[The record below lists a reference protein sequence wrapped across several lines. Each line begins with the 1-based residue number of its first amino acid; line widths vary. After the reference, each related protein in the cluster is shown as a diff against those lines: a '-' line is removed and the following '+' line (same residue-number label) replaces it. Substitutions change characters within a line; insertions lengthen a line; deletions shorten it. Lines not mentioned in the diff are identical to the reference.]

1 MKKLVIGC
9 GLAMVLAAI
18 AATAGFYYFVYRPAR
33 SFVASMSQL
42 SEVAELDAKVAN
54 TRTFTAPADDTLTE
68 AQVKRFVAVQE
79 SLHARMGTRA
89 TELQT
94 KYKAIEERKEHGG
107 NVALTD
113 VVGAYR
119 DLFGV
124 IAEAKRAQVDALN
137 AQAFSLE
144 EYAWVKARFYEAAG
158 VNVTGIDFREMA
170 GKMKNGDLQG
180 LQDMVKDA
188 RASVSDSRTTPGT
201 SGTAESATAKAD
213 TPVVTDAPGVGIPE
227 ANKTLVAPFKEKA
240 GTWMI
245 YGAFGL

>member
-1 MKKLVIGC
+1 VKKLVIGC

-33 SFVASMSQL
+33 TFVASMSQL
-42 SEVAELDAKVAN
+42 GEVAELDAKVAN
-54 TRTFTAPADDTLTE
+54 TRPFTAPADDTLTE

-94 KYKAIEERKEHGG
+94 KYKALEERKEQGG
-107 NVALTD
+107 RVALTD
-113 VVGAYR
+113 LVGAYK

-137 AQAFSLE
+137 AQAFSLD
-144 EYAWVKARFYEAAG
+144 EYSWVKSRFYEAAG

-170 GKMKNGDLQG
+170 GKMQNGDLQG
-180 LQDMVKDA
+180 LQDLVADA
-188 RASVSDSRTTPGT
+188 GTAARGAVAGTAT
-201 SGTAESATAKAD
+201 SGTAADGRAKE

-240 GTWMI
+240 ATWMV